1 MGSASPTEFV
11 GGSGKTDMIGGSG
24 SDTYIAGSG
33 NDTMDA
39 TGSHNVFK
47 FLSTVPGGT
56 HVIDN
61 FVSTDQLIIQNYGAR
76 GGSIATGIVDGQHS
90 TIITLDGGHTKIE
103 LVGVTHF
110 NPSEIKH

>member
-1 MGSASPTEFV
+1 
-11 GGSGKTDMIGGSG
+11 MIGRSG

-33 NDTMDA
+33 KETMDA

-47 FLSTVPGGT
+47 FLSTVTGGT
-56 HVIDN
+56 HIIDN
-61 FVSTDQLIIQNYGAR
+61 FVSTDQLIIQDYGTR
-76 GGSIATGIVDGQHS
+76 GGSITTGIIDGKDS

-110 NPSEIKH
+110 NASEIKH